1 MSVAL
6 DMTFA
11 NRNRGGSGVY
21 ARSLLAALRD
31 RTDVTPWAIEGPR
44 RSNVVGTMRW
54 LTRGAR
60 RELDARPPDILHCPS
75 FVAPWAVKVPTVIT
89 VHDAA
94 GSRYPQDHPLE
105 WQVYARGLMPRR
117 LRAAA
122 RIITGSEFSRRE
134 LVEVYGLRQERVIV
148 VPYGLDRQFL
158 DYSPAAE
165 SRRSDVILF
174 PGAPIGRKNLEAVL
188 RAMAGAGP
196 ATTLARATLEI
207 SGARASDFPR
217 HAEAITMLGLADRV
231 RWLGNVRFAELPALY
246 ASATVVA
253 YPSLYEGFGF
263 PPLEAMAVGTPV
275 VTSNRGSLPEVAP
288 PETAIVVDPTD
299 PEALAGALEQVL
311 TDEGLRCR
319 LREKG
324 LAQARTFTW
333 ASCAERTVQVYGQ
346 VLAESS
352 EAQK

>member
-1 MSVAL
+1 M
-6 DMTFA
+6 
-11 NRNRGGSGVY
+11 
-21 ARSLLAALRD
+21 
-31 RTDVTPWAIEGPR
+31 
-44 RSNVVGTMRW
+44 
-54 LTRGAR
+54 
-60 RELDARPPDILHCPS
+60 
-75 FVAPWAVKVPTVIT
+75 IT

-122 RIITGSEFSRRE
+122 RVITGSEFSRRE
-134 LVEVYGLRQERVIV
+134 LLEVYGLREDHVTV

-158 DYSPAAE
+158 DYSPAPG
-165 SRRSDVILF
+165 SNRSEVILF

-188 RAMAGAGP
+188 RAMAAARPG
-196 ATTLARATLEI
+196 TTLARTTLEI

-217 HAEAITMLGLADRV
+217 HAESITKLGLADRV
-231 RWLGNVRFAELPALY
+231 RWLGSVPFAELPALY
-246 ASATVVA
+246 ASAAVVA

-263 PPLEAMAVGTPV
+263 PPLEAMAIGTPV
-275 VTSNRGSLPEVAP
+275 VASNRGSLPEVATP
-288 PETAIVVDPTD
+288 DTALVVDPMD
-299 PEALAGALEQVL
+299 HDALGSALEHVL

-333 ASCAERTVQVYGQ
+333 ESCAERTVQVYRQ
-346 VLAESS
+346 VLAES
-352 EAQK
+352 AGARK